1 MTDPTAPLPGPAEY
15 RSPAMP
21 PMPPAPTQPEDPTPR
36 RRNPLTS
43 KPVIGVAALV
53 VGIALGAAGGGG
65 NASTDA
71 TAALPAPAPTVTVTT
86 TATATPAAPA
96 STEPEESATPT
107 PTTEPT
113 QAPAAEDTSYKWG
126 KKGEFTYED
135 VHISLKVDA
144 PKPSANTF
152 DKDNLEAKLTV
163 CNLGSDTIEEL
174 SAEGLGLY
182 AEDKNGGQYSLYGAY
197 RSPEFPTY
205 SWDSAA
211 LKAGKCRT
219 GWVSFEDGR
228 KAIRIATD
236 IGDTTYSWSKNGK

>member
-1 MTDPTAPLPGPAEY
+1 MTNPNAPFQGPADY
-15 RSPAMP
+15 RGPAQ
-21 PMPPAPTQPEDPTPR
+21 PTTPTPGDEPNPK

-53 VGIALGAAGGGG
+53 TGIALGAAGTAG
-65 NASTDA
+65 NAPQGA

-86 TATATPAAPA
+86 TATATPAAPEPA
-96 STEPEESATPT
+96 EQATTSTPTETPT
-107 PTTEPT
+107 PTEEPAT
-113 QAPAAEDTSYKWG
+113 SDTTYKWG

-135 VHISLKVDA
+135 VPISLKVDA
-144 PKPSANTF
+144 PKPSTNPF
-152 DKDNLEAKLTV
+152 DDDNLEAKLTV
-163 CNLGSDTIEEL
+163 CNMGSDTIEDL
-174 SAEGLGLY
+174 SAQGLGLY

-205 SWDSAA
+205 SWDSAT

-236 IGDTTYSWSKNGK
+236 IGDQTYSWSKNGK